1 MTTFSFFF
9 KWTNP
14 LNTLVTHQLRL
25 INSVRNKHVK
35 QRGNNLYSFK
45 GNTKKC
51 IIIST
56 TAKWLI
62 VLLHVNIASCGTDSY
77 LCKHSW
83 GVVLPASYICLPKLM
98 CYEIWMVFKSAIW
111 CIIFSDAGYLE
122 THFTSTKQQYRELT
136 LICTVDWSR
145 GWFPAG
151 SNLSTQ
157 CEI

>member
-1 MTTFSFFF
+1 MIIKFCE
-9 KWTNP
+9 
-14 LNTLVTHQLRL
+14 
-25 INSVRNKHVK
+25 KHNVK
-35 QRGNNLYSFK
+35 QSSHNFICFVLPLKLY
-45 GNTKKC
+45 
-51 IIIST
+51 IIIRT

-62 VLLHVNIASCGTDSY
+62 VLLHVNIASCGMDGNF
-77 LCKHSW
+77 CKHSW
-83 GVVLPASYICLPKLM
+83 GVVLPAYIWSLKLM

-122 THFTSTKQQYRELT
+122 THFTPTKQQYRERT